1 MKRLATA
8 IVFLAACALSAA
20 APAPYPVTVNSRAD
34 RAPDLVAF
42 RGGESL
48 FRVTYT
54 DGLQNPSD
62 VSTVTPYM
70 AWYTNANATVVSTEG
85 SDDHALLDNL
95 AWIGS
100 GHTGTAGRVA
110 FFGEGGI
117 AGEMGFGAGLYLDG
131 DDNIAVSNSVIEGAA
146 AGATALQA
154 ETDPVWAASS
164 NAVLSHAASTANPH
178 GVTAEQ
184 VGAVATND
192 PAYLAALTNAAFAAQ
207 DGVTVD
213 GRTLNIGTNLL
224 GGAGGGGGAWDSF
237 YGAREDL
244 GVGLV
249 ISWIPTKWTGK
260 WSPSNN
266 AAFNMHPTNTYPRG
280 TFSLWHYPTT
290 TNRSITFEPSVSVQ
304 TVFTPTGTNLWIF
317 TPGDTVTNWLA
328 VGRSF

>member
-1 MKRLATA
+1 MRKLIRGLLVYGLWSLVYGLWSPPPA
-8 IVFLAACALSAA
+8 AA
-20 APAPYPVTVNSRAD
+20 APTNLPPSIVRGLSYNTNTLVVVYHDSGTGDVDNVSFWRANSNGIYLAIEPLIPTGPGD
-34 RAPDLVAF
+34 F
-42 RGGESL
+42 
-48 FRVTYT
+48 
-54 DGLQNPSD
+54 
-62 VSTVTPYM
+62 VS
-70 AWYTNANATVVSTEG
+70 
-85 SDDHALLDNL
+85 
-95 AWIGS
+95 I
-100 GHTGTAGRVA
+100 
-110 FFGEGGI
+110 
-117 AGEMGFGAGLYLDG
+117 
-131 DDNIAVSNSVIEGAA
+131 
-146 AGATALQA
+146 
-154 ETDPVWAASS
+154 
-164 NAVLSHAASTANPH
+164 
-178 GVTAEQ
+178 
-184 VGAVATND
+184 ND